1 MDLLSRLLN
10 NLILSGSS
18 TSWFSEWFYD
28 QSFIR
33 IGEFSIAKYAVCIL
47 TGIIVAF
54 FVCTNESKKMGI
66 RRDDIL
72 TIMIIAVPFCII
84 LGRIGYMMTDGI
96 PTFKNKIEQYGFF
109 PGVFG
114 GIMSIIGF
122 ENAPGDWIN
131 YGISGITII
140 AAIIGVALCIVV
152 ACLIKKWK
160 VANFADIVAP
170 GLLIGQAFGR
180 WGNFFNREAYGIVV
194 GGWTLDGSELIPNL
208 TVEAQRAKLLSF
220 GIPEFIVN
228 NMKINGGNYYYGLVD
243 GVQTYG
249 YVSGEQYYHP
259 TFLYESLLNL
269 LGLGFYFI
277 ARRCFPKLKSGMIAA
292 GYLIWYGI
300 VRFFIEIIRTD
311 SLYINFFG
319 TPVKNAQV
327 FSVVFILVGI
337 GLMLY
342 LGLSKNKELYKDAL
356 KKGEAIVEEE
366 QKNDKDEVVNIEGK

>member
-1 MDLLSRLLN
+1 MNTLISLLN
-10 NLILSGSS
+10 NFIINASS
-18 TSWFSEWFYD
+18 NGWFSEWFYD
-28 QSFIR
+28 QYFFE
-33 IGEFSIAKYAVCIL
+33 IGEFHVAKYAVCIL

-54 FVCTNESKKMGI
+54 FVCTDESKKMGI

-84 LGRIGYMMTDGI
+84 LGRIGYMMTDGV
-96 PTFKNKIEQYGFF
+96 PTFQNKIEQYGFF
-109 PGVFG
+109 KGVFG
-114 GIMSIIGF
+114 GIMSIVGF
-122 ENAPGDWIN
+122 EDAPGSWTN

-140 AAIIGVALCIVV
+140 AAIIGVALFIVV
-152 ACLIKKWK
+152 SCFIKKWK
-160 VANFADIVAP
+160 VLNFADIVAP

-180 WGNFFNREAYGIVV
+180 WGNFFNKEAYGIVV
-194 GGWTLDGSELIPNL
+194 GGWTLDGNELIPKL

-228 NMKINGGNYYYGLVD
+228 NMKIQGGTYYYGLVN

-249 YVSGEQYYHP
+249 YVSGAQYYHP

-292 GYLIWYGI
+292 GYLIWYGV
-300 VRFFIEIIRTD
+300 VRFLIEIIRTD

-319 TPVKNAQV
+319 TPVKNAQF
-327 FSVVFILVGI
+327 FSIVFILLGV

-342 LGLSKNKELYKDAL
+342 LGLSKNKELYSDAL
-356 KKGEAIVEEE
+356 KKGEARAQEEE
-366 QKNDKDEVVNIEGK
+366 KNDKDEVVKIEGK